1 MLRYGER
8 MVGGG
13 GRNRPSE
20 LFEAAAL
27 LVQNNS
33 PLSNEIVGSN
43 QAPQPEV
50 IFLPA
55 T

>member
-1 MLRYGER
+1 MEE
-8 MVGGG
+8 GGIS
-13 GRNRPSE
+13 RVNW
-20 LFEAAAL
+20 FEAAAL

>member
-1 MLRYGER
+1 

-13 GRNRPSE
+13 GRNQPSE
-20 LFEAAAL
+20 LFEGAAL
-27 LVQNNS
+27 LAQNNS